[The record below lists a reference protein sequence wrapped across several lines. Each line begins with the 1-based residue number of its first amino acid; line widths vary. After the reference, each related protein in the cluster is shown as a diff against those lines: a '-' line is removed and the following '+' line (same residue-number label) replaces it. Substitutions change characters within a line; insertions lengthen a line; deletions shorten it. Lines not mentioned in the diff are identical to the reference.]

1 MYQFDYYYLI
11 FVVPAILLSMI
22 ASAMVNSRFKKYNQ
36 VLSKKG
42 VTGAQAAQLL
52 LRANGITDVQ
62 IRHVSGD
69 LTDNYN
75 SGNKTLNLSD
85 STFSSTSIAAIGV
98 AAHET
103 GHAIQDHVGYKP
115 LFLRHTLVPMAN
127 IGSRFGPTMV
137 ILGIVLGL
145 GANTSSGNA
154 TMNSVG
160 EFLMMAGIV
169 LFSLA
174 VAFYVVTLPVEF
186 NASRRALQILKETGT
201 LSADE
206 VPGTRKVLAAA
217 AMTYVAAALTAIGNL
232 IRLLLIARNSKNRR

>member
-11 FVVPAILLSMI
+11 FVVPAILLSLI

-42 VTGAQAAQLL
+42 ITGAQAAQLL
-52 LRANGITDVQ
+52 LRENGITDVQ
-62 IRHVSGD
+62 IKHISGS

-85 STFSSTSIAAIGV
+85 STYASTSIAAIGV

-115 LFLRHTLVPMAN
+115 LFLRHTLVPVAN

-137 ILGIVLGL
+137 ILGIILGV
-145 GANTSSGNA
+145 GANTSSGTA
-154 TMNSVG
+154 MMNSLG
-160 EFLMMAGIV
+160 ELLMLIGII
-169 LFSLA
+169 LFSVA
-174 VAFYVVTLPVEF
+174 VAFYIVTLPVEF
-186 NASRRALQILKETGT
+186 NASRRALEILKKTGT
-201 LSADE
+201 LSQDE
-206 VPGTRKVLAAA
+206 IPGTRKVLAAA
-217 AMTYVAAALTAIGNL
+217 AMTYVAAALTALGNL